1 MEDRKDI
8 VSIYFKEASAAQLLS
23 RQEEKDLS
31 LKITRWSTNK
41 SNCGHRARL
50 DAREAKEIMIVSN
63 LRLVIKIAKKYENMG
78 LDLLDLISEGN
89 IGLVDSVE
97 RFDPNKGVKFST
109 YASFWIKQYIRRA
122 LSNQSR
128 TIRLPVPVVEER
140 QKIAKYKDNFNKK
153 HNREPT
159 FEEISKRF
167 KFKKDKLLRL
177 LQSGITPTSLDMSLG
192 DSEENGNVL
201 GDIIEDVKA
210 GNPSLV
216 AEKNDM
222 ELIIAEVLNKLKKR
236 EKYIILRRFG
246 LNNFEQETLESIGKR
261 YGVTRERIRQI
272 ETMALRKIRFH
283 FKKKIQTK
291 YD

>member
-1 MEDRKDI
+1 MNNIKYKEETVAKYKLYN
-8 VSIYFKEASAAQLLS
+8 VVNLYQSIKYGKHGS
-23 RQEEKDLS
+23 
-31 LKITRWSTNK
+31 
-41 SNCGHRARL
+41 
-50 DAREAKEIMIVSN
+50 
-63 LRLVIKIAKKYENMG
+63 IAKKYENMG

-177 LQSGITPTSLDMSLG
+177 LQ
-192 DSEENGNVL
+192 
-201 GDIIEDVKA
+201 
-210 GNPSLV
+210 V
-216 AEKNDM
+216 A
-222 ELIIAEVLNKLKKR
+222 LPPLLSICLWVILKK
-236 EKYIILRRFG
+236 
-246 LNNFEQETLESIGKR
+246 
-261 YGVTRERIRQI
+261 
-272 ETMALRKIRFH
+272 MAMF
-283 FKKKIQTK
+283 
-291 YD
+291 